1 MLSDRIRT
9 SAAVLFLTLQLC
21 LVIGAQFTSRRYFC
35 WAPNDYANTFTV
47 QVTLNG
53 NKLSEEQAL
62 LRYQL
67 QDRKLSYENPASHII
82 DLIRQYEQTYG
93 RNDGAEVLLKW
104 SLNGH
109 EEQTW
114 RWPQP

>member
-1 MLSDRIRT
+1 MLSDRIRA
-9 SAAVLFLTLQLC
+9 SAAVLFLGLQLG

-35 WAPNDYANTFTV
+35 WAPNDYANTFSV
-47 QVTLNG
+47 EVMING
-53 NKLSEEQAL
+53 HELPERQAL
-62 LRYQL
+62 SRYQL

-93 RNDGAEVLLKW
+93 RDDRAEVLLKW

-109 EEQTW
+109 EEQSW
-114 RWPQP
+114 RWPQQ